1 MGKAKT
7 DKIRSLIE
15 SAGGRFSKE
24 LGIDLHSSKPREIF
38 RWFLAAIL
46 FGARISERL
55 ATRAFQLF
63 DREGVASPEKILN
76 RGWDGLVQ
84 LLDKGGYARYDFKTA
99 TKLLEVAKA
108 LEEQYGGDLNRLH
121 AMASG
126 GVDLENRLQSLA
138 KGIGQVTVNIFL
150 REMRGIWEKSGP
162 LPSDLC
168 VAAARTLGFIPM
180 NLKPRKKILV
190 ELQALWK
197 TYGLPGMD
205 FADFEAALVRRGI
218 RERRKKGKMINHLD
232 E

>member
-1 MGKAKT
+1 MGRTKA
-7 DKIRSLIE
+7 
-15 SAGGRFSKE
+15 SAIGNLMELAGDRFSKK
-24 LGIDLHSSKPREIF
+24 LGIDLRSSNPREIF
-38 RWFLAAIL
+38 RWFLAAVL

-55 ATRAFQLF
+55 ATRTFQVF

-84 LLDKGGYARYDFKTA
+84 LLDEGGYARYDFKTA

-121 AMASG
+121 RMASSSS
-126 GVDLENRLQSLA
+126 DLEKRIQSLA

-150 REMRGIWEKSGP
+150 REMRGIWAKADP

-168 VAAARTLGFIPM
+168 IAAARRVGLIRM
-180 NLKPRKKILV
+180 SLRSKREILE

-197 TYGLPGMD
+197 KHGLSGMD

-218 RERRKKGKMINHLD
+218 EERRKKARP
-232 E
+232 